1 MSEIATAYVQIEPTF
16 SGVKSKIESEMGG
29 AGESGGQSFGSG
41 FAKVLGSAG
50 GAVASAGKVMAGA
63 VAAGGTALAGLGAS
77 FVSATGDI
85 ASYGDNI
92 DKMSQKMGLTAE
104 AYQEWDAVMQH
115 SGTSME
121 TMKASMKTLANAAE
135 GGNKA
140 FEALGIT
147 QEEIANM
154 SQQDLFEATIA
165 GLQNVEDTTQRT
177 YLAGQLLGRGAT
189 ELGALLNTSA
199 DDTQAMRDRV
209 RELGGVMSDDA
220 VKAAAAYQDQLQD
233 MQTAF
238 SGLSRN
244 MLSEFLPGITTVMS
258 GLTEIFSGNSD
269 QGLGMISEGINN
281 IMSGLT
287 EALPQM
293 LTVAASIVEALG
305 QAILENAPAL
315 FETGMQLVMDIG
327 AFIIE
332 NAPLLF
338 ETATQLILQL
348 ALGLASA
355 LPELI
360 PTITQVVLDIA
371 MYLIDNIDLLID
383 AALQLM
389 IGLATG
395 LIQAIPVLIEKAPEI
410 IMKLLGALLAAIPK
424 LLEAGM
430 KMIEVIKQAIDQYLP
445 GLLNKG
451 TELMT
456 SFRNKLLEKVKDFVN
471 VGKNII
477 EGIKKGISD
486 AWESLQKWFGEK
498 ISGLVS
504 GVKDLLGIESPSKVF
519 ANEVGRMIP
528 LGIAEGISDEMGIV
542 DDTVRAMTTGMVDM
556 GVSAS
561 VTQQVTAG
569 AIQSDP
575 IAAIVS
581 LLSSYLPVIANGE
594 NINISLEGD
603 AGRLF
608 RLMQRESIRNTQ
620 IVGTNSVLAANT

>member
-1 MSEIATAYVQIEPTF
+1 MSKIATAYVQIEPTF

-29 AGESGGQSFGSG
+29 AGESGGKSFGSG
-41 FAKVLGSAG
+41 FAKVMGGAG
-50 GAVASAGKVMAGA
+50 GAVASAGKIMAGA

-92 DKMSQKMGLTAE
+92 DKMSQKMGLSAE

-121 TMKASMKTLANAAE
+121 TMKSSMKTLANAAE

-140 FEALGIT
+140 FEALGIS
-147 QEEIANM
+147 QEQIANM

-165 GLQNVEDTTQRT
+165 GLQGVEDTTQRT

-199 DDTQAMRDRV
+199 EDTQAMRDRV

-220 VKAAAAYQDQLQD
+220 VKSAAAYQDQLQD

-244 MLSEFLPGITTVMS
+244 LMSEFLPSMTTIMG
-258 GLTEIFSGNSD
+258 GLTEIFSGNSE
-269 QGLGMISEGINN
+269 QGIGMITEGING

-287 EALPQM
+287 EALPQLM
-293 LTVAASIVEALG
+293 TLGTSIVEALAT
-305 QAILENAPAL
+305 AILENLPTLAN
-315 FETGMQLVMDIG
+315 TGMQIVMDL
-327 AFIIE
+327 ANFIIE
-332 NAPLLF
+332 NLPLLI
-338 ETATQLILQL
+338 ETAAQLVIQL
-348 ALGLASA
+348 ATGLAES
-355 LPELI
+355 LPTLI
-360 PTITQVVLDIA
+360 PTIIEVVLTIST
-371 MYLIDNIDLLID
+371 YLLENIDLLID
-383 AALQLM
+383 AAIQLM
-389 IGLATG
+389 VGLATG
-395 LIQAIPVLIEKAPEI
+395 LVNAIPVLIEKVPI
-410 IMKLLGALLAAIPK
+410 ILAKLLQAFLTGIPK
-424 LLEAGM
+424 LIEAA
-430 KMIEVIKQAIDQYLP
+430 KEIINIIKTGIDQYLP
-445 GLLNKG
+445 GLLAKG
-451 TELMT
+451 SELI
-456 SFRNKLLEKVKDFVN
+456 SKLKSKISEKVKEFTQI
-471 VGKNII
+471 GKNII

-519 ANEVGRMIP
+519 ANEVGKMIP
-528 LGIAEGISDEMGIV
+528 LGIAQGMEDEMGVV
-542 DDTVRAMTTGMVDM
+542 DDTIKAMTTGMVDM

-561 VTQQVTAG
+561 VSQQVMMGTSQA
-569 AIQSDP
+569 DP
-575 IAAIVS
+575 IAAITS
-581 LLSSYLPVIANGE
+581 LLSTYLPVIASGE
-594 NINISLEGD
+594 NQHIYLEAD

-608 RLMQRESIRNTQ
+608 RLMQRESVRNTQ
-620 IVGTNSVLAANT
+620 IVGTNAVLASTT